1 MRKFTRKQ
9 KIAAAGTVA
18 VVALGGGAAYAYWSS
33 TGTGQGGAATAADQK
48 TVDISTAG
56 ASITDLT
63 PGGPAKALNLTLK
76 NTANGSAA
84 IRTVT
89 VKLDSVSKDGTT
101 ITDPTVCS
109 PADFVVAQPVAPK
122 DANGATIPWV
132 VPAKGTLAATGAT
145 ISMIDDAARN
155 QDGCKAVGLNLSYSA
170 TG

>member
-48 TVDISTAG
+48 PVDISTAG

-76 NTANGSAA
+76 NGANGTASL
-84 IRTVT
+84 RTVT

-101 ITDPTVCS
+101 ITDPNVCS
-109 PADFVVAQPVAPK
+109 PADFTVTQPVPAK
-122 DANGATIPWV
+122 DAAGNALPWV
-132 VPAKGTLAATGAT
+132 VPAKSTLAATGAT
-145 ISMIDDAARN
+145 IAMNDDPARN

-170 TG
+170 GS